1 MSAVLL
7 LTAGTGPAEG
17 LLLQDLRDSGHVVDV
32 LDVASHAWLRRRP
45 GLAPAPLYPWT
56 GTHALRAA
64 GAQIAREMRRVTAAG
79 AYDAILASGLGA
91 AGFAARHVEEEFIPL
106 LRRGDL
112 DFSAARRHAEEDFAA
127 LTRAVDRL
135 FLEDEWEFDKAL
147 SKGSWSAHLRHPRRA
162 LPPELLPPLAEE
174 FETPSVVV
182 LHPEHVDADR
192 LAAQMEALQTAVD
205 TVPGASLRSLSASA
219 LYRTRDLV
227 AGRAF
232 DAVAATRL
240 GGATHVVL
248 VGSSR
253 DHTAVG
259 ELLVGTGFA
268 ERLVVEDTIG
278 SGAWAA
284 GHPGVRT
291 GRGLRLV
298 TELAAALRGGPEPH
312 SAVDT
317 VDAGTTDLLAAYRTA
332 MTGLVDRTFEDLAV
346 LRHDGPLDVFFST
359 SPLEDRTDGARPQR
373 VRNMNDALSEPA
385 AALRLSSVP
394 GVFDRR
400 LRVLDDALAA
410 GRPLGLLYGENSTSP
425 IPVGR
430 VTAALADVMARFSAG
445 GGTSVWFVRDLH
457 WLDEIDGYL
466 EDADARRDVQERGLA
481 EFDAMAAAADRLAAP
496 SAESGEGFDALLAR
510 HGRGPVDWLPLPPA
524 VSPANTVPADAP
536 AIGEEGVTLLYA
548 GGVGGIYGLGQYLT
562 AVGTL
567 DPQVRLDFVVRA
579 GERSVLEDLLAEH
592 GLADRPGLRIT
603 TVPLEWYVPAT
614 RTVVGVVLLGGE
626 YARFSFPYKTMSL
639 IERGYPVL
647 CFADMGIADF
657 LERNRVGLGVAR
669 SSEAIRAGIA
679 ALVRGGAPGM
689 AEAQR
694 TQSWAARV
702 ATARASAED

>member
-1 MSAVLL
+1 MDVIDVQGPSWLRF
-7 LTAGTGPAEG
+7 TGSGRPVPLFRWIA
-17 LLLQDLRDSGHVVDV
+17 QWPLRDSSNQVARVMRQV
-32 LDVASHAWLRRRP
+32 LER
-45 GLAPAPLYPWT
+45 
-56 GTHALRAA
+56 
-64 GAQIAREMRRVTAAG
+64 G
-79 AYDAILASGLGA
+79 AYDLILASGLRA
-91 AGFAARHVEEEFIPL
+91 CGFAGRYLEAEFVPL
-106 LRRGDL
+106 LWRGDL

-127 LTRAVDRL
+127 VTRAVDRL

-298 TELAAALRGGPEPH
+298 TELAAALRGGPEPR

-317 VDAGTTDLLAAYRTA
+317 VDAGTTDLLAAYRAA
-332 MTGLVDRTFEDLAV
+332 MTGRVDRTFEDLAV

-400 LRVLDDALAA
+400 LRVLDEALAA

-496 SAESGEGFDALLAR
+496 SAESGAGFDALLAR

-669 SSEAIRAGIA
+669 SSEAIRAGIV
-679 ALVRGGAPGM
+679 ALVRDGAPGM

-694 TQSWAARV
+694 SQSWAVRV

>member
-1 MSAVLL
+1 MRYLMI
-7 LTAGTGPAEG
+7 TAGFGVAEARLVDDARRNGSTMDVIDVQGPSWLRFTGSGRPVPLFRWIA
-17 LLLQDLRDSGHVVDV
+17 QWPLRDSSNQVARVMRQV
-32 LDVASHAWLRRRP
+32 LER
-45 GLAPAPLYPWT
+45 
-56 GTHALRAA
+56 
-64 GAQIAREMRRVTAAG
+64 G
-79 AYDAILASGLGA
+79 AYDLILASGLRA
-91 AGFAARHVEEEFIPL
+91 CGFAGRYLEAEFVPL
-106 LRRGDL
+106 LWRGDL
-112 DFSAARRHAEEDFAA
+112 DFSAVRRHSEEDFAA
-127 LTRAVDRL
+127 VTRAVDRL

-182 LHPEHVDADR
+182 LHPEHGAADR

-317 VDAGTTDLLAAYRTA
+317 VDAGTTDLLAAYRAA
-332 MTGLVDRTFEDLAV
+332 MTGRVDRTFEDLAV

-400 LRVLDDALAA
+400 LRVLDEALAA

-425 IPVGR
+425 IPVVR

-496 SAESGEGFDALLAR
+496 SAESGAGFDALLAR

-536 AIGEEGVTLLYA
+536 AIGEEDVTLLYA

-567 DPQVRLDFVVRA
+567 DPQVRLDFVVRT
-579 GERSVLEDLLAEH
+579 GERSVLEDMLAEH

-669 SSEAIRAGIA
+669 SSEAIRAGIV
-679 ALVRGGAPGM
+679 ALVRDGAPGM

-694 TQSWAARV
+694 SQSWAVRV

>member
-1 MSAVLL
+1 MDVIDVQGPSWLRF
-7 LTAGTGPAEG
+7 TGSGRPVPLFRWIA
-17 LLLQDLRDSGHVVDV
+17 QWPLRDSSNQVARVMRQV
-32 LDVASHAWLRRRP
+32 LER
-45 GLAPAPLYPWT
+45 
-56 GTHALRAA
+56 
-64 GAQIAREMRRVTAAG
+64 GAH
-79 AYDAILASGLGA
+79 DLILASGLRA
-91 AGFAARHVEEEFIPL
+91 CGFAGRYLEAEFVPL
-106 LRRGDL
+106 LWRGDL
-112 DFSAARRHAEEDFAA
+112 DFSAVRRHSEEDFAA
-127 LTRAVDRL
+127 VTRAVDRL

-317 VDAGTTDLLAAYRTA
+317 VDAGTTDLLAAYRAA
-332 MTGLVDRTFEDLAV
+332 MTGRVDRTFEDLAV

-400 LRVLDDALAA
+400 LRVLDEALAA

-425 IPVGR
+425 IPVVR

-496 SAESGEGFDALLAR
+496 SAESGAGFDALLAR

-536 AIGEEGVTLLYA
+536 AIGEEDVTLLYA

-567 DPQVRLDFVVRA
+567 DPQVRLDFVVRT
-579 GERSVLEDLLAEH
+579 GERSVLEDMLAEH

-669 SSEAIRAGIA
+669 SSEAIRAGIV
-679 ALVRGGAPGM
+679 ALVRDGAPGM

-694 TQSWAARV
+694 SQSWAVRV

>member
-1 MSAVLL
+1 MRYLMI
-7 LTAGTGPAEG
+7 TAGFGVAEARLVDDARRNGSTMDVIDVQGPSWLRFTGSGRPVPLFRWIA
-17 LLLQDLRDSGHVVDV
+17 QWPLRDSSNQVARVMRQV
-32 LDVASHAWLRRRP
+32 LER
-45 GLAPAPLYPWT
+45 
-56 GTHALRAA
+56 
-64 GAQIAREMRRVTAAG
+64 G
-79 AYDAILASGLGA
+79 AYDLILASGLRA
-91 AGFAARHVEEEFIPL
+91 CGFAGRYLEAEFVPL
-106 LRRGDL
+106 LWRGDL
-112 DFSAARRHAEEDFAA
+112 DFSAVRRHSEEDFAA
-127 LTRAVDRL
+127 VTRAVDRL

-259 ELLVGTGFA
+259 ELLVGAGVA

-496 SAESGEGFDALLAR
+496 SAESGAGFDALLAR

-579 GERSVLEDLLAEH
+579 GERSVLEDMLAEH

-614 RTVVGVVLLGGE
+614 KTVVGVVLLGGE
-626 YARFSFPYKTMSL
+626 YVRFSFPYKTMSL

-669 SSEAIRAGIA
+669 SSEAIRAGID
-679 ALVRGGAPGM
+679 ALVRDGAPGM
-689 AEAQR
+689 TDAQR

>member
-1 MSAVLL
+1 MRYLMI
-7 LTAGTGPAEG
+7 TAGFGVAEARLADDARRNGSTMDVIDVQGPSWLRFTGSGRPVPLFRWIA
-17 LLLQDLRDSGHVVDV
+17 QWPLRDSSNQVARVMRQV
-32 LDVASHAWLRRRP
+32 LER
-45 GLAPAPLYPWT
+45 
-56 GTHALRAA
+56 
-64 GAQIAREMRRVTAAG
+64 G
-79 AYDAILASGLGA
+79 AYDLILASGLRA
-91 AGFAARHVEEEFIPL
+91 CGFAGRYLEAEFVPL
-106 LRRGDL
+106 LWRGDL

-127 LTRAVDRL
+127 VTRAVDRL

-298 TELAAALRGGPEPH
+298 TELAAALRGGPEPR

-317 VDAGTTDLLAAYRTA
+317 VDAGTTDLLAAYRAA
-332 MTGLVDRTFEDLAV
+332 MTGRVDRTFEDLAV

-400 LRVLDDALAA
+400 LRVLDEALAA

-496 SAESGEGFDALLAR
+496 SAESGAGFDALLAR

-669 SSEAIRAGIA
+669 SSEAIRAGIV

-694 TQSWAARV
+694 SQSWAVRV

>member
-1 MSAVLL
+1 MRYLMI
-7 LTAGTGPAEG
+7 TAGFGVAEARLVDDARRNGSTMDVIDVQGPSWLRFTGSGRPVPLFRWIA
-17 LLLQDLRDSGHVVDV
+17 QWPLRDSSNQVARVMRQV
-32 LDVASHAWLRRRP
+32 LER
-45 GLAPAPLYPWT
+45 
-56 GTHALRAA
+56 
-64 GAQIAREMRRVTAAG
+64 G
-79 AYDAILASGLGA
+79 AYDLILASGLRA
-91 AGFAARHVEEEFIPL
+91 CGFAGRYLEAEFVPL
-106 LRRGDL
+106 LWRGDL
-112 DFSAARRHAEEDFAA
+112 DFSAVRRHSEEDFAA
-127 LTRAVDRL
+127 VTRAVDRL

-317 VDAGTTDLLAAYRTA
+317 VDAGTTDLLAAYRAA
-332 MTGLVDRTFEDLAV
+332 MTGRVDRTFEDLAV

-400 LRVLDDALAA
+400 LRVLDEALAA

-496 SAESGEGFDALLAR
+496 SAESGAGFDALLAR

-536 AIGEEGVTLLYA
+536 AIGEEDVTLLYA

-567 DPQVRLDFVVRA
+567 DPQVRLDFVVRT
-579 GERSVLEDLLAEH
+579 GERSVLEDMLAEH

-669 SSEAIRAGIA
+669 SSEAIRAGIV
-679 ALVRGGAPGM
+679 ALVRDGAPGM

-694 TQSWAARV
+694 SQSWAVRV

>member
-1 MSAVLL
+1 MI
-7 LTAGTGPAEG
+7 TAGFGVAEARLADDARRNGSTMDVIDVQGPSWLRFTGTGRPVPLFRWIA
-17 LLLQDLRDSGHVVDV
+17 QWPLRDSSNQ
-32 LDVASHAWLRRRP
+32 VARV
-45 GLAPAPLYPWT
+45 
-56 GTHALRAA
+56 
-64 GAQIAREMRRVTAAG
+64 MRRVLERG
-79 AYDAILASGLGA
+79 AYDLILASGLRA
-91 AGFAARHVEEEFIPL
+91 CGFAGRYLEAEFVPL
-106 LRRGDL
+106 LWRGDL
-112 DFSAARRHAEEDFAA
+112 DFSAARRHSEEDFAA
-127 LTRAVDRL
+127 VTRAVDRL

-147 SKGSWSAHLRHPRRA
+147 SKGSWSAHLRHPRRT

-174 FETPSVVV
+174 FETPRVVV
-182 LHPEHVDADR
+182 LHPEQVDADR

-219 LYRTRDLV
+219 LYRTRDLA

-253 DHTAVG
+253 DHAAVG

-298 TELAAALRGGPEPH
+298 TELAAALHGGPEPH

-317 VDAGTTDLLAAYRTA
+317 VDAGTTDLLSAYRAA
-332 MTGLVDRTFEDLAV
+332 MTGRVDRTFEDLAV

-400 LRVLDDALAA
+400 LRVLDEALAA

-430 VTAALADVMARFSAG
+430 VTTALADVMARFSAG

-496 SAESGEGFDALLAR
+496 SAESGAGFDALLAR

-524 VSPANTVPADAP
+524 VSPANAVPADAP

-639 IERGYPVL
+639 IEHGYPVL

-694 TQSWAARV
+694 TQSWDARV

>member
-1 MSAVLL
+1 MI
-7 LTAGTGPAEG
+7 TAGFGVAEARLADDARRNGSTMDVIDVQGPSWLRFTGSGRPVP
-17 LLLQDLRDSGHVVDV
+17 LFRWMSQWPLRDSSNQVARVMRQV
-32 LDVASHAWLRRRP
+32 LER
-45 GLAPAPLYPWT
+45 
-56 GTHALRAA
+56 
-64 GAQIAREMRRVTAAG
+64 G
-79 AYDAILASGLGA
+79 AYDLILASGLRA
-91 AGFAARHVEEEFIPL
+91 CGFAGRYLEAEFVPL
-106 LRRGDL
+106 LWRGDL
-112 DFSAARRHAEEDFAA
+112 DFSAARRHSEEDFAA
-127 LTRAVDRL
+127 VTRAVDRL

-219 LYRTRDLV
+219 LYRTRDLA

-253 DHTAVG
+253 DHAAVG

-298 TELAAALRGGPEPH
+298 TELAAALHGGPEPH

-317 VDAGTTDLLAAYRTA
+317 VDAGTTDLLSAYRAA
-332 MTGLVDRTFEDLAV
+332 MTGRVDRTFEDLAV

-400 LRVLDDALAA
+400 LRVLDEALAA

-430 VTAALADVMARFSAG
+430 VTTALADVMARFSAG

-496 SAESGEGFDALLAR
+496 SAESGAGFDTLLAR

-694 TQSWAARV
+694 TQSWDARV

>member
-1 MSAVLL
+1 MSTVLL

-17 LLLQDLRDSGHVVDV
+17 LLLQDLRDAGHVVDV

-45 GLAPAPLYPWT
+45 DLAPAWLYPWT
-56 GTHALRAA
+56 GTHALRDA
-64 GAQIAREMRRVTAAG
+64 GAQIAREMRRITAAG

-135 FLEDEWEFDKAL
+135 FLADEWEFDKAL
-147 SKGSWSAHLRHPRRA
+147 SKGSRSAHLRHPGVSLA
-162 LPPELLPPLAEE
+162 SQTLAPLAEE
-174 FETPSVVV
+174 AETPRVVV
-182 LHPEHVDADR
+182 LHPEQVAADR
-192 LAAQMEALQTAVD
+192 LAAQMEALQAAVD
-205 TVPGASLRSLSASA
+205 TVPGASLRCLSASA
-219 LYRTRDLV
+219 LYRTRDLA

-240 GGATHVVL
+240 DGATHVVL
-248 VGSSR
+248 VGSSQ
-253 DHTAVG
+253 DHAAVG
-259 ELLVGTGFA
+259 DLIVGTGFA
-268 ERLVVEDTIG
+268 HRLVVEDTIG
-278 SGAWAA
+278 LGAWAA

-298 TELAAALRGGPEPH
+298 AELATALRAGLPPRV
-312 SAVDT
+312 AVDD
-317 VDAGTTDLLAAYRTA
+317 DAADLLAAYRAA
-332 MTGLVDRTFEDLAV
+332 MAGRVDRTYEDLAV

-373 VRNMNDALSEPA
+373 VRNMHDALSEPA

-400 LRVLDDALAA
+400 VRVLEGALAT

-425 IPVGR
+425 IPVAR
-430 VTAALADVMARFSAG
+430 VTAALADVMARFSAAG
-445 GGTSVWFVRDLH
+445 GESVWFVRDLH
-457 WLDEIDGYL
+457 WLDEIEGYL
-466 EDADARRDVQERGLA
+466 QDADARRDVQARGLA
-481 EFDAMAAAADRLAAP
+481 ELDAMTAAADRLAAP
-496 SAESGEGFDALLAR
+496 SAESGVGFNALLAR

-524 VSPANTVPADAP
+524 VSPANAVPVDAP
-536 AIGEEGVTLLYA
+536 GMGEDGLTLLYA

-562 AVGTL
+562 AVATL
-567 DPQVRLDFVVRA
+567 DAHVRLDFVVRA
-579 GERSVLEDLLAEH
+579 GERAQLEEQLAEH
-592 GLADRPGLRIT
+592 GLADRAGLRIT
-603 TVPLEWYVPAT
+603 TVPLEWYVPET
-614 RTVVGVVLLGGE
+614 RDVVGVVLLGGE

-647 CFADMGIADF
+647 CFSDMGIADF
-657 LERNRVGLGVAR
+657 LEQNHVGLGVAR
-669 SSEAIRAGIA
+669 SSEAIRDGIV
-679 ALVRGGAPGM
+679 ALVRDGAPGL
-689 AEAQR
+689 AEARR

-702 ATARASAED
+702 TAARTSAED

>member
-1 MSAVLL
+1 MRYLMI
-7 LTAGTGPAEG
+7 TAGFGVAEARLVDDARRNGSTMDVIDVQGPSWLRFTGSGRPVPLFRWIA
-17 LLLQDLRDSGHVVDV
+17 QWPLRDSSNQVARVMRQV
-32 LDVASHAWLRRRP
+32 LER
-45 GLAPAPLYPWT
+45 
-56 GTHALRAA
+56 
-64 GAQIAREMRRVTAAG
+64 G
-79 AYDAILASGLGA
+79 AYDLILASGLRA
-91 AGFAARHVEEEFIPL
+91 CGFAGRYLEAEFVPL
-106 LRRGDL
+106 LWRGDL
-112 DFSAARRHAEEDFAA
+112 DFSAVRRHSEEDFAA
-127 LTRAVDRL
+127 VTRAVDRL

-147 SKGSWSAHLRHPRRA
+147 SKGSWSAHLRHPRIGLA
-162 LPPELLPPLAEE
+162 PQTLAPLAAEA
-174 FETPSVVV
+174 ETPSVVV

-259 ELLVGTGFA
+259 ELLVGAGVA

-400 LRVLDDALAA
+400 LRVLDEALAA

-496 SAESGEGFDALLAR
+496 SAESGAGFDALLAR

>member
-1 MSAVLL
+1 MRYLMI
-7 LTAGTGPAEG
+7 TAGFGVAEARLVDDARRNGSTMDVIDVQGPSWLRFTGSGRPVPLFRWIA
-17 LLLQDLRDSGHVVDV
+17 QWPLRDSSNQVARVMRQV
-32 LDVASHAWLRRRP
+32 LER
-45 GLAPAPLYPWT
+45 
-56 GTHALRAA
+56 
-64 GAQIAREMRRVTAAG
+64 G
-79 AYDAILASGLGA
+79 AYDLILASGLRA
-91 AGFAARHVEEEFIPL
+91 CGFAGRYLEAEFVPL
-106 LRRGDL
+106 LWRGDL
-112 DFSAARRHAEEDFAA
+112 DFSAVRRHSEEDFAA
-127 LTRAVDRL
+127 VTRAVDRL

-219 LYRTRDLV
+219 LYRTRDLA

-253 DHTAVG
+253 DHAAVG

-317 VDAGTTDLLAAYRTA
+317 VDAGTTDLLAAYRAA
-332 MTGLVDRTFEDLAV
+332 MTGRVDRTFEDLAV

-400 LRVLDDALAA
+400 LRVLDEALAA

-496 SAESGEGFDALLAR
+496 SAESGAGFDALLAR

-536 AIGEEGVTLLYA
+536 AIGEEDVTLLYA

-669 SSEAIRAGIA
+669 SSEAIRAGIV
-679 ALVRGGAPGM
+679 ALVRDGAPGM

-694 TQSWAARV
+694 SQSWAVRV

>member
-1 MSAVLL
+1 MRYLMI
-7 LTAGTGPAEG
+7 TAGFGVAEARLVDDARRNGSTMDVIDVQGPSWLRFTGSGRPVPLFRWIA
-17 LLLQDLRDSGHVVDV
+17 QWPLRDSSNQVARVMRQV
-32 LDVASHAWLRRRP
+32 LER
-45 GLAPAPLYPWT
+45 
-56 GTHALRAA
+56 
-64 GAQIAREMRRVTAAG
+64 G
-79 AYDAILASGLGA
+79 AYDLILASGLRA
-91 AGFAARHVEEEFIPL
+91 CGFAGRYLEAEFVPL
-106 LRRGDL
+106 LWRGDL
-112 DFSAARRHAEEDFAA
+112 DFSAVRRHSEEDFAA
-127 LTRAVDRL
+127 VTRAVDRL

-317 VDAGTTDLLAAYRTA
+317 VDAGTTDLLAAYRAA
-332 MTGLVDRTFEDLAV
+332 MTGRVDRTFEDLAV

-400 LRVLDDALAA
+400 LRVLDEALAA

-496 SAESGEGFDALLAR
+496 SAESGAGFDALLAR

-536 AIGEEGVTLLYA
+536 AIGEEDVTLLYA

-669 SSEAIRAGIA
+669 SSEAIRAGIV
-679 ALVRGGAPGM
+679 ALVRDGAPGM

-694 TQSWAARV
+694 SQSWAVRV

>member
-1 MSAVLL
+1 MRYLMI
-7 LTAGTGPAEG
+7 TAGFGVAEARLVDDARRNGSTMDVIDVQGPSWLRFTGSGRPVPLFRWIA
-17 LLLQDLRDSGHVVDV
+17 QWPLRDSSNQVARVMRQV
-32 LDVASHAWLRRRP
+32 LER
-45 GLAPAPLYPWT
+45 
-56 GTHALRAA
+56 
-64 GAQIAREMRRVTAAG
+64 G
-79 AYDAILASGLGA
+79 AYDLILASGLRA
-91 AGFAARHVEEEFIPL
+91 CGFAGRYLEVEFVPL
-106 LRRGDL
+106 LWRGDL
-112 DFSAARRHAEEDFAA
+112 DFSAVRRHSEEDFAA
-127 LTRAVDRL
+127 VTRAVDRL

-205 TVPGASLRSLSASA
+205 TAPGASLRSLSASA

-317 VDAGTTDLLAAYRTA
+317 VDAGTTDLLAAYRAA
-332 MTGLVDRTFEDLAV
+332 MTGRVDRTFEDLAV

-400 LRVLDDALAA
+400 LRVLDEALAA

-496 SAESGEGFDALLAR
+496 SAESGAGFDALLAR

-536 AIGEEGVTLLYA
+536 AIGEEDVTLLYA

-567 DPQVRLDFVVRA
+567 DPQVRLDFVVRT
-579 GERSVLEDLLAEH
+579 GERSVLEDMLAEH

-669 SSEAIRAGIA
+669 SSEAIRAGIV
-679 ALVRGGAPGM
+679 ALVRDGAPGM

-694 TQSWAARV
+694 SQSWAVRV

>member
-1 MSAVLL
+1 MI
-7 LTAGTGPAEG
+7 TAGFGVAEARLADDARRNGSTMDVIDVQGPSWLRFTGSGRPVP
-17 LLLQDLRDSGHVVDV
+17 LFRWMSQWPLRDSSNQVARVMRQV
-32 LDVASHAWLRRRP
+32 LER
-45 GLAPAPLYPWT
+45 
-56 GTHALRAA
+56 
-64 GAQIAREMRRVTAAG
+64 G
-79 AYDAILASGLGA
+79 AYDLILASGLRA
-91 AGFAARHVEEEFIPL
+91 CGFAGRYLEAEFVPL
-106 LRRGDL
+106 LWRGDL
-112 DFSAARRHAEEDFAA
+112 DFSAARRHSEEDFAA
-127 LTRAVDRL
+127 VTRAVDRL

-219 LYRTRDLV
+219 LYRTRDLA

-253 DHTAVG
+253 DHAAVG

-298 TELAAALRGGPEPH
+298 TELAAALHGGPEPH

-317 VDAGTTDLLAAYRTA
+317 VDAGTTDLLSAYRAA
-332 MTGLVDRTFEDLAV
+332 MTGRVDRTFEDLAV

-400 LRVLDDALAA
+400 LRVLDEALAA

-430 VTAALADVMARFSAG
+430 VTTALADVMARFSAG

-496 SAESGEGFDALLAR
+496 SAESGAGFDALLAR

-694 TQSWAARV
+694 TQSWDARV

>member
-1 MSAVLL
+1 MSTVLL

-64 GAQIAREMRRVTAAG
+64 GAQIAREMHRVTAAG

-259 ELLVGTGFA
+259 ELLVGAGVA

-496 SAESGEGFDALLAR
+496 SAESGAGFDALLAR

-579 GERSVLEDLLAEH
+579 GERSVLEDMLAEH

-614 RTVVGVVLLGGE
+614 KTVVGVVLLGGE
-626 YARFSFPYKTMSL
+626 YVRFSFPYKTMSL

-669 SSEAIRAGIA
+669 SSEAIRAGID
-679 ALVRGGAPGM
+679 ALVRDGAPGM
-689 AEAQR
+689 TDAQR

>member
-1 MSAVLL
+1 MDVIDVQGPSWLRF
-7 LTAGTGPAEG
+7 TGSGRPVPLFRWIA
-17 LLLQDLRDSGHVVDV
+17 QWPLRDSSNQVARVMRQV
-32 LDVASHAWLRRRP
+32 LER
-45 GLAPAPLYPWT
+45 
-56 GTHALRAA
+56 
-64 GAQIAREMRRVTAAG
+64 G
-79 AYDAILASGLGA
+79 AYDLILASGLRA
-91 AGFAARHVEEEFIPL
+91 CGFAGRYLEAEFVPL
-106 LRRGDL
+106 LWRGDL

-127 LTRAVDRL
+127 VTRAVDRL

-298 TELAAALRGGPEPH
+298 TELAAALRGGPEPR

-317 VDAGTTDLLAAYRTA
+317 VDAGTTDLLAAYRAA
-332 MTGLVDRTFEDLAV
+332 MTGRVDRTFEDLAV

-400 LRVLDDALAA
+400 LRVLDEALAA

-496 SAESGEGFDALLAR
+496 SAESGAGFDALLVR

-669 SSEAIRAGIA
+669 SSEAIRAGIV
-679 ALVRGGAPGM
+679 ALVRDGAPGM

-694 TQSWAARV
+694 SQSWAVRV

>member
-1 MSAVLL
+1 MDVIDVQGPSWLRF
-7 LTAGTGPAEG
+7 TGSGRPVPLFRWIA
-17 LLLQDLRDSGHVVDV
+17 QWPLRDSSNQVARVMRQV
-32 LDVASHAWLRRRP
+32 LER
-45 GLAPAPLYPWT
+45 
-56 GTHALRAA
+56 
-64 GAQIAREMRRVTAAG
+64 G
-79 AYDAILASGLGA
+79 AYDLILASGLRA
-91 AGFAARHVEEEFIPL
+91 CGFAGRYLEVEFVPL
-106 LRRGDL
+106 LWRGDL
-112 DFSAARRHAEEDFAA
+112 DFSAVRRHSEEDFAA
-127 LTRAVDRL
+127 VTRAVDRL

-205 TVPGASLRSLSASA
+205 TAPGASLRSLSASA

-317 VDAGTTDLLAAYRTA
+317 VDAGTTDLLAAYRAA
-332 MTGLVDRTFEDLAV
+332 MTGRVDRTFEDLAV

-400 LRVLDDALAA
+400 LRVLDEALAA

-496 SAESGEGFDALLAR
+496 SAESGAGFDALLAR

-536 AIGEEGVTLLYA
+536 AIGEEDVTLLYA

-567 DPQVRLDFVVRA
+567 DPQVRLDFVVRT
-579 GERSVLEDLLAEH
+579 GERSVLEDMLAEH

-669 SSEAIRAGIA
+669 SSEAIRAGIV
-679 ALVRGGAPGM
+679 ALVRDGAPGM

-694 TQSWAARV
+694 SQSWAVRV

>member
-1 MSAVLL
+1 MSTVLL
-7 LTAGTGPAEG
+7 LTTGTGPAEG

-147 SKGSWSAHLRHPRRA
+147 SKGSWSAHLRHPRICLA
-162 LPPELLPPLAEE
+162 PQTLAPLAAEA
-174 FETPSVVV
+174 ETPSVVV

-219 LYRTRDLV
+219 LYRTRDLA

-253 DHTAVG
+253 DHAAVG

-298 TELAAALRGGPEPH
+298 TELAAALRGGLEPH

-317 VDAGTTDLLAAYRTA
+317 VDAGTTDLLSAYRAA
-332 MTGLVDRTFEDLAV
+332 MAGRVDRTFEDLAV

-400 LRVLDDALAA
+400 LRVLDEALAA

-430 VTAALADVMARFSAG
+430 VTTALADVMARFSAG

-579 GERSVLEDLLAEH
+579 GECSVLEDLLAEH

-669 SSEAIRAGIA
+669 SSEAIRAGIV
-679 ALVRGGAPGM
+679 ALVRDGAPGM

-694 TQSWAARV
+694 SQSWAVRV

>member
-1 MSAVLL
+1 MSTVLL
-7 LTAGTGPAEG
+7 LTTGTGPAEG

-135 FLEDEWEFDKAL
+135 FLADEWEFDKAL
-147 SKGSWSAHLRHPRRA
+147 SKGSRSAHLRHPRVGLA
-162 LPPELLPPLAEE
+162 PQTLAPLAAEA
-174 FETPSVVV
+174 ETPRVVV

-219 LYRTRDLV
+219 LYRTRDLA

-253 DHTAVG
+253 DHAAVG

-298 TELAAALRGGPEPH
+298 TELAAALHGGPETH

-317 VDAGTTDLLAAYRTA
+317 VDGGTTDLLSAYRAA
-332 MTGLVDRTFEDLAV
+332 MTGRVDRTFEDLAV

-400 LRVLDDALAA
+400 LRVLDEALAA

-430 VTAALADVMARFSAG
+430 VTSALADVMARFSAG

-496 SAESGEGFDALLAR
+496 SAESGAGFDALLAR

-679 ALVRGGAPGM
+679 ALVRDGAPGM

-694 TQSWAARV
+694 SQSWAARV

>member
-106 LRRGDL
+106 LWRGDL

-135 FLEDEWEFDKAL
+135 FLENEWEFDKAL

-182 LHPEHVDADR
+182 LHPEHGAADR

-278 SGAWAA
+278 
-284 GHPGVRT
+284 
-291 GRGLRLV
+291 
-298 TELAAALRGGPEPH
+298 
-312 SAVDT
+312 
-317 VDAGTTDLLAAYRTA
+317 
-332 MTGLVDRTFEDLAV
+332 
-346 LRHDGPLDVFFST
+346 
-359 SPLEDRTDGARPQR
+359 
-373 VRNMNDALSEPA
+373 
-385 AALRLSSVP
+385 
-394 GVFDRR
+394 
-400 LRVLDDALAA
+400 
-410 GRPLGLLYGENSTSP
+410 
-425 IPVGR
+425 
-430 VTAALADVMARFSAG
+430 
-445 GGTSVWFVRDLH
+445 
-457 WLDEIDGYL
+457 
-466 EDADARRDVQERGLA
+466 
-481 EFDAMAAAADRLAAP
+481 
-496 SAESGEGFDALLAR
+496 
-510 HGRGPVDWLPLPPA
+510 
-524 VSPANTVPADAP
+524 
-536 AIGEEGVTLLYA
+536 
-548 GGVGGIYGLGQYLT
+548 
-562 AVGTL
+562 
-567 DPQVRLDFVVRA
+567 
-579 GERSVLEDLLAEH
+579 
-592 GLADRPGLRIT
+592 
-603 TVPLEWYVPAT
+603 
-614 RTVVGVVLLGGE
+614 
-626 YARFSFPYKTMSL
+626 
-639 IERGYPVL
+639 
-647 CFADMGIADF
+647 
-657 LERNRVGLGVAR
+657 
-669 SSEAIRAGIA
+669 
-679 ALVRGGAPGM
+679 
-689 AEAQR
+689 
-694 TQSWAARV
+694 
-702 ATARASAED
+702 

>member
-1 MSAVLL
+1 MRYLMI
-7 LTAGTGPAEG
+7 TAGFGVAEARLVDDARRNGSTMDVIDVQGPSWLRFTGSGRPVPLFRWIA
-17 LLLQDLRDSGHVVDV
+17 QWPLRDSSNQVARVMRQV
-32 LDVASHAWLRRRP
+32 LER
-45 GLAPAPLYPWT
+45 
-56 GTHALRAA
+56 
-64 GAQIAREMRRVTAAG
+64 G
-79 AYDAILASGLGA
+79 AYDLILASGLRA
-91 AGFAARHVEEEFIPL
+91 CGFAGRYLEAEFVPL
-106 LRRGDL
+106 LWRGDL
-112 DFSAARRHAEEDFAA
+112 DFSAVRRHSEEDFAA
-127 LTRAVDRL
+127 VTRAVDRL

-219 LYRTRDLV
+219 LYRTRDLA

-253 DHTAVG
+253 DHAAVG

-317 VDAGTTDLLAAYRTA
+317 VDGGTTDLLAAYRAA
-332 MTGLVDRTFEDLAV
+332 MTGRVDRTFEDLAV

-400 LRVLDDALAA
+400 LRVLDEALAA

-425 IPVGR
+425 IPVVR

-496 SAESGEGFDALLAR
+496 SAESGAGFDALLAR

-536 AIGEEGVTLLYA
+536 AIGEEDVTLLYA

-669 SSEAIRAGIA
+669 SSEAIRAGIV
-679 ALVRGGAPGM
+679 ALVRDGAPGM

-694 TQSWAARV
+694 SQSWAVRV

>member
-1 MSAVLL
+1 MRYLMI
-7 LTAGTGPAEG
+7 TAGFGVAEARLVDDARRNGSTMDVIDVQGPSWLRFTGSGRPVPLFRWIA
-17 LLLQDLRDSGHVVDV
+17 QWPLRDSSNQVARVMRQV
-32 LDVASHAWLRRRP
+32 LER
-45 GLAPAPLYPWT
+45 
-56 GTHALRAA
+56 
-64 GAQIAREMRRVTAAG
+64 G
-79 AYDAILASGLGA
+79 AYDLILASGLRA
-91 AGFAARHVEEEFIPL
+91 CGFAGRYLEAEFVPL
-106 LRRGDL
+106 LWRGDL
-112 DFSAARRHAEEDFAA
+112 DFSAVRRHSEEDFAA
-127 LTRAVDRL
+127 VTRAVDRL

-259 ELLVGTGFA
+259 ELLVGAGVA

-496 SAESGEGFDALLAR
+496 SAESGAGFDALLAR

-579 GERSVLEDLLAEH
+579 GERSVLEDMLAEH

-603 TVPLEWYVPAT
+603 TVPLERYVPAT
-614 RTVVGVVLLGGE
+614 KTVVGVVLLGGE
-626 YARFSFPYKTMSL
+626 YVRFSFPYKTMSL

-669 SSEAIRAGIA
+669 SSEAIRAGID
-679 ALVRGGAPGM
+679 ALVRDGAPGM
-689 AEAQR
+689 TDAQR

>member
-1 MSAVLL
+1 MRYLMI
-7 LTAGTGPAEG
+7 TAGFGVAEARLVDDARRNGSTMDVIDVQGPSWLRFTGSGRPVPLFRWIA
-17 LLLQDLRDSGHVVDV
+17 QWPLRDSSNQVARVMRQV
-32 LDVASHAWLRRRP
+32 LER
-45 GLAPAPLYPWT
+45 
-56 GTHALRAA
+56 
-64 GAQIAREMRRVTAAG
+64 G
-79 AYDAILASGLGA
+79 AYDLILASGLRA
-91 AGFAARHVEEEFIPL
+91 CGFAGRYLEAEFVPL
-106 LRRGDL
+106 LWRGDL
-112 DFSAARRHAEEDFAA
+112 DFSAVRRHSEEDFAA
-127 LTRAVDRL
+127 VTRAVDRL

-298 TELAAALRGGPEPH
+298 TELAEALRGGPEPH

-317 VDAGTTDLLAAYRTA
+317 VDAGTTDLLAAYRAA
-332 MTGLVDRTFEDLAV
+332 MTGRVDRTFEDLAV

-400 LRVLDDALAA
+400 LRVLDEALAA

-430 VTAALADVMARFSAG
+430 VTTALADVMARFSAG

-496 SAESGEGFDALLAR
+496 SAESGAGFDALLAR

-536 AIGEEGVTLLYA
+536 AIGEEDVTLLYA

-567 DPQVRLDFVVRA
+567 DPQVRLDFVVRT
-579 GERSVLEDLLAEH
+579 GERSVLEDMLAEH

-669 SSEAIRAGIA
+669 SSEAIRAGIV
-679 ALVRGGAPGM
+679 ALVRDGAPGM

-694 TQSWAARV
+694 SQSWAVRV

>member
-1 MSAVLL
+1 MRYLMI
-7 LTAGTGPAEG
+7 TAGFGVAEARLVDDARRNGSTMDVIDVQGPSWLRFTGSGRPVPLFRWIA
-17 LLLQDLRDSGHVVDV
+17 QWPLRDSSNQVARVMRQV
-32 LDVASHAWLRRRP
+32 LER
-45 GLAPAPLYPWT
+45 
-56 GTHALRAA
+56 
-64 GAQIAREMRRVTAAG
+64 G
-79 AYDAILASGLGA
+79 AYDLILASGLRA
-91 AGFAARHVEEEFIPL
+91 CGFAGRYLEAEFVPL
-106 LRRGDL
+106 LWRGDL
-112 DFSAARRHAEEDFAA
+112 DFSAVRRHSEEDFAA
-127 LTRAVDRL
+127 VTRAVDRL

-219 LYRTRDLV
+219 LYRTRDLA

-253 DHTAVG
+253 DHAAVG

-317 VDAGTTDLLAAYRTA
+317 VDAGTTDLLAAYRAA
-332 MTGLVDRTFEDLAV
+332 MTGRVDRTFEDLAV

-400 LRVLDDALAA
+400 LRVLDEALAA

-425 IPVGR
+425 IPVVR

-496 SAESGEGFDALLAR
+496 SAESGAGFDALLAR

-536 AIGEEGVTLLYA
+536 AIGEEDVTLLYA

-669 SSEAIRAGIA
+669 SSEAIRAGIV
-679 ALVRGGAPGM
+679 ALVRDGAPGM

-694 TQSWAARV
+694 SQSWAVRV

>member
-1 MSAVLL
+1 MRYLMI
-7 LTAGTGPAEG
+7 TAGFGVAEARLVDDARRNGSTMDVIDVQGPSWLRFTGSGRPVPLFRWIA
-17 LLLQDLRDSGHVVDV
+17 QWPLRDSSNQVARVMRQV
-32 LDVASHAWLRRRP
+32 LER
-45 GLAPAPLYPWT
+45 
-56 GTHALRAA
+56 
-64 GAQIAREMRRVTAAG
+64 G
-79 AYDAILASGLGA
+79 AYDLILASGLRA
-91 AGFAARHVEEEFIPL
+91 CGFAGRYLEAEFVPL
-106 LRRGDL
+106 LWRGDL
-112 DFSAARRHAEEDFAA
+112 DFSAVRRHSEEDFAA
-127 LTRAVDRL
+127 VTRAVDRL

-317 VDAGTTDLLAAYRTA
+317 VDAGTTDLLAAYRAA
-332 MTGLVDRTFEDLAV
+332 MTGRVDRTFEDLAV

-400 LRVLDDALAA
+400 LRVLDEALAA

-425 IPVGR
+425 IPVVR

-496 SAESGEGFDALLAR
+496 SAESGAGFDALLAR

-524 VSPANTVPADAP
+524 VSPANTVPADTP
-536 AIGEEGVTLLYA
+536 AIGEEDVTLLYA

-567 DPQVRLDFVVRA
+567 DPQVRLDFVVRT
-579 GERSVLEDLLAEH
+579 GERSVLEDMLAEH

-669 SSEAIRAGIA
+669 SSEAIRAGIV
-679 ALVRGGAPGM
+679 ALVRDGAPGM

-694 TQSWAARV
+694 SQSWAVRV

>member
-1 MSAVLL
+1 MRYLMI
-7 LTAGTGPAEG
+7 TAGFGVAEARLVDDARRNGSTMDVIDVQGPSWLRFTGSGRPVPLFRWIA
-17 LLLQDLRDSGHVVDV
+17 QWPLRDSSNQVARVMRQV
-32 LDVASHAWLRRRP
+32 LER
-45 GLAPAPLYPWT
+45 
-56 GTHALRAA
+56 
-64 GAQIAREMRRVTAAG
+64 G
-79 AYDAILASGLGA
+79 AYDLILASGLRA
-91 AGFAARHVEEEFIPL
+91 CGFAGRYLEAEFVPL
-106 LRRGDL
+106 LWRGDL
-112 DFSAARRHAEEDFAA
+112 DFSAVRRHSEEDFAA
-127 LTRAVDRL
+127 VTRAVDRL

-259 ELLVGTGFA
+259 ELLVGAGVA

-466 EDADARRDVQERGLA
+466 EDADARRDVQDRGLA

-496 SAESGEGFDALLAR
+496 SAESGAGFDALLAR

-579 GERSVLEDLLAEH
+579 GERSVLEDMLAEH

-614 RTVVGVVLLGGE
+614 KTVVGVVLLGGE
-626 YARFSFPYKTMSL
+626 YVRFSFPYKTMSL

-669 SSEAIRAGIA
+669 SSEAIRAGID
-679 ALVRGGAPGM
+679 ALVRDGAPGM
-689 AEAQR
+689 TDAQR

>member
-135 FLEDEWEFDKAL
+135 FLENEWEFDKAL
-147 SKGSWSAHLRHPRRA
+147 SKGSWSAHLRHPRIGLA
-162 LPPELLPPLAEE
+162 PQTLAPLAAEA
-174 FETPSVVV
+174 ETPSVVV

-259 ELLVGTGFA
+259 ELLVGAGVA

-317 VDAGTTDLLAAYRTA
+317 VDAGTTDLLAAYRAA
-332 MTGLVDRTFEDLAV
+332 MAGRVDRTFEDLAG

-496 SAESGEGFDALLAR
+496 SAESGAGFDALLAR

-579 GERSVLEDLLAEH
+579 GERSVLEDMLAEH

-669 SSEAIRAGIA
+669 SSEAIRAGIV
-679 ALVRGGAPGM
+679 ALVRDGAPGM

-694 TQSWAARV
+694 SQSWAVRV

>member
-1 MSAVLL
+1 MRYLMI
-7 LTAGTGPAEG
+7 TAGFGVAEARLVDDARRNGSTMDVIDVQGPSWLRFTGSGRPVPLFRWIA
-17 LLLQDLRDSGHVVDV
+17 QWPLRDSSNQVARVMRQV
-32 LDVASHAWLRRRP
+32 LER
-45 GLAPAPLYPWT
+45 
-56 GTHALRAA
+56 
-64 GAQIAREMRRVTAAG
+64 G
-79 AYDAILASGLGA
+79 AYDLILASGLRA
-91 AGFAARHVEEEFIPL
+91 CGFAGRYLEAEFVPL
-106 LRRGDL
+106 LWRGDL

-127 LTRAVDRL
+127 VTRAVDRL

-317 VDAGTTDLLAAYRTA
+317 VDAGTTDLLAAYRAA
-332 MTGLVDRTFEDLAV
+332 MTGRVDRTFEDLAV

-400 LRVLDDALAA
+400 LRVLDEALAA

-567 DPQVRLDFVVRA
+567 DPQVRLDFVVRT
-579 GERSVLEDLLAEH
+579 GERSVLEDMLAEH

-669 SSEAIRAGIA
+669 SSEAIRAGIV
-679 ALVRGGAPGM
+679 ALVRDGAPGM

-694 TQSWAARV
+694 SQSWAVRV

>member
-1 MSAVLL
+1 MI
-7 LTAGTGPAEG
+7 TAGFGVAEARLVDDARRNGSTMDVIDVQGPSWLRFTGSGRPVPLFRWIA
-17 LLLQDLRDSGHVVDV
+17 QWPLRDSSNQVARVMRQV
-32 LDVASHAWLRRRP
+32 LER
-45 GLAPAPLYPWT
+45 
-56 GTHALRAA
+56 
-64 GAQIAREMRRVTAAG
+64 G
-79 AYDAILASGLGA
+79 AYDLILASGLRA
-91 AGFAARHVEEEFIPL
+91 CGFAGRYLETEFVPL
-106 LRRGDL
+106 LWRGDL
-112 DFSAARRHAEEDFAA
+112 DFSAARRHSEEDFAA
-127 LTRAVDRL
+127 VTRAVDRL

-219 LYRTRDLV
+219 LYRTRDLA

-232 DAVAATRL
+232 DAVASTRL

-268 ERLVVEDTIG
+268 GRLVVEDTIG

-298 TELAAALRGGPEPH
+298 TELTAALRGGPEPH
-312 SAVDT
+312 SALDT
-317 VDAGTTDLLAAYRTA
+317 VDADTTDLLAAYRTA
-332 MTGLVDRTFEDLAV
+332 MTGPVKRTFEDLAV

-400 LRVLDDALAA
+400 LRVLDEALAA

-466 EDADARRDVQERGLA
+466 EDADTRRDVQERGLA

-496 SAESGEGFDALLAR
+496 SAESGAGFDALLAR

-536 AIGEEGVTLLYA
+536 TIGEEGVTLLYA

-579 GERSVLEDLLAEH
+579 GERAQLEDMLAEH

-603 TVPLEWYVPAT
+603 TVPLEWYVPTT

-657 LERNRVGLGVAR
+657 LERNHVGLGVAR
-669 SSEAIRAGIA
+669 SSEAIRAGIV
-679 ALVRGGAPGM
+679 ALVRDGAPGM

-694 TQSWAARV
+694 SQSWAVRV